1 MWRYLPVNP
10 QGIVGQVRST
20 GWRCPPP
27 VPLKLTRAIP
37 GTALSLSP
45 ASLGH
50 RRSFTG
56 TPFGLFA
63 AHPSREQSEARPR
76 YPHNDPSWSNGAA
89 PAPPDPPLR
98 AFPCV
103 DRIEERT
110 RQLET
115 ATGTTHPHPLP
126 RAPPGHRTFRYP
138 SPFLCDYGGFLPE
151 FQLAYETWG
160 TLDAQASN
168 AILIHTGLS
177 ANSHARS
184 HADNENP
191 GWWEKFIGPGL
202 PIDTN
207 KFFVI
212 CTNVLGGCYGSTG
225 PASINPHTGQRYAT
239 RFPILSIHDMVR
251 AQFLMLDHLGI
262 QCLYASVG
270 ASMGGM
276 QSLAACALF
285 PHRVRRLIT
294 ISACARSHPYSIALR
309 HVQRQV
315 LMSDPN
321 WRKGYYYDPV
331 GGGDATTSSSGGH
344 AGPDGSGSGAVVPPH
359 AGMKLARQIATI
371 SYRSG
376 PEWEKRFGRKR
387 LQPQQPPE
395 FCADFM
401 IESYLDHQGEKFC
414 LEYDPNSLLYI
425 SKAMDLFDMSSSAL
439 QEIIQ
444 RRSRAWHQFA
454 RDRPELKFPT
464 ADSCR
469 EGEGAYPS
477 IPRPSS
483 DGTGEQ
489 GPLASPDHEWNHPVD
504 SSQCSRGSSNPLSDE
519 AGTDKR
525 EGTDSMMNDAY
536 ADDRN
541 LVAGLRDIQIPTL
554 VLGVKSDI
562 LFPVWQ
568 QQEIARSLR
577 RAGNSRVTYYE
588 LDAFYGHDTFLIDL
602 PNIGAAVK
610 GHLENHIEGR
620 EE

>member
-1 MWRYLPVNP
+1 
-10 QGIVGQVRST
+10 
-20 GWRCPPP
+20 
-27 VPLKLTRAIP
+27 
-37 GTALSLSP
+37 
-45 ASLGH
+45 
-50 RRSFTG
+50 
-56 TPFGLFA
+56 
-63 AHPSREQSEARPR
+63 
-76 YPHNDPSWSNGAA
+76 
-89 PAPPDPPLR
+89 
-98 AFPCV
+98 FPCV

-331 GGGDATTSSSGGH
+331 G
-344 AGPDGSGSGAVVPPH
+344 VPPH

-376 PEWEKRFGRKR
+376 PEWENRFGRKR

-454 RDRPELKFPT
+454 Q
-464 ADSCR
+464 
-469 EGEGAYPS
+469 
-477 IPRPSS
+477 
-483 DGTGEQ
+483 Q

-610 GHLENHIEGR
+610 GHLE
-620 EE
+620 